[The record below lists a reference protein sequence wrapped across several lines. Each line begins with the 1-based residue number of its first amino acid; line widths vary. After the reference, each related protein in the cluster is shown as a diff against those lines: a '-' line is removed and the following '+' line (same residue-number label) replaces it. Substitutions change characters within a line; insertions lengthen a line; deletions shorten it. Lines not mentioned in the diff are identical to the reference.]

1 MNRQCRFDTY
11 NATFMRRLYP
21 SLDTLVRKE
30 LIKSELDQQ
39 TNYYTVT
46 RRGNRE
52 ITARTEWEQQYI
64 NESVAE

>member
-30 LIKSELDQQ
+30 IIKSELDQQ

-46 RRGNRE
+46 RRGKRE
-52 ITARTEWEQQYI
+52 ITARGEWEQQYL
-64 NESVAE
+64 AETGAE